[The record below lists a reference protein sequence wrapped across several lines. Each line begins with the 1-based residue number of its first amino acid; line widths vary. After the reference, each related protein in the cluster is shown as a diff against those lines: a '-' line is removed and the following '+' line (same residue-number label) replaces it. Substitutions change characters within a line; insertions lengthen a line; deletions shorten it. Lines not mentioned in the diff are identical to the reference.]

1 MAGCGGE
8 TVWHTFR
15 ELDELEGTPKG
26 HAFRR
31 FKALRGQWREGRE
44 FVVLDARHDAGRIA
58 QLKRE
63 GRLYGS
69 TLNAVLLSPEA
80 ARAIRAAGRTPAGDG

>member
-1 MAGCGGE
+1 M
-8 TVWHTFR
+8 WHTFR
-15 ELDELEGTPKG
+15 ELDELGGTPKG

-44 FVVLDARHDAGRIA
+44 FVVLDAQHDAGQIA

-69 TLNAVLLSPEA
+69 TLNAVLVSPEA
-80 ARAIRAAGRTPAGDG
+80 ARAIRAAGQKKQAGD